1 MKIFVL
7 AAAFFAA
14 IISADYN
21 QPKGTSVM
29 TAQQEAKTDNMKQYW
44 LVMLY
49 KGPNRMH
56 TTADAE
62 KIQQAHLANINR
74 LSEKGSII
82 MAGPMGYDKDMRGM
96 FIMDGKD
103 SAQIAGYIKSD
114 SAVITG
120 RLRFEIHPW
129 WVQKGNYQFK

>member
-14 IISADYN
+14 ILSADYN
-21 QPKGTSVM
+21 QPNGTSVL
-29 TAQQEAKTDNMKQYW
+29 ASKQEAKTEDMKQYW

-49 KGPNRMH
+49 KGANRMH
-56 TTADAE
+56 SEADAE

-74 LSEKGSII
+74 LAENGTII
-82 MAGPMGYDKDMRGM
+82 LAGPMGYDKDLRGL

-129 WVQKGNYQFK
+129 WVQKGTYQFK

>member
-21 QPKGTSVM
+21 QPKGTSVI
-29 TAQQEAKTDNMKQYW
+29 TAKLEATAEDMKQYW

-49 KGPNRMH
+49 KGPNRTH
-56 TTADAE
+56 TGADAE

-74 LSEKGSII
+74 LAEKGTII
-82 MAGPMGYDKDMRGM
+82 LAGPMGYDKDLRGI
-96 FIMDGKD
+96 FVMDGKD
-103 SAQIAGYIKSD
+103 SAHIAENIKSD
-114 SAVITG
+114 SAIITG

>member
-14 IISADYN
+14 ILSADYN
-21 QPKGTSVM
+21 QPNGASVL
-29 TAQQEAKTDNMKQYW
+29 ASKQETKTEDMKQYW
-44 LVMLY
+44 MVMLY
-49 KGPNRMH
+49 KGANRMH
-56 TTADAE
+56 SESDAE
-62 KIQQAHLANINR
+62 KIQQAHLANINW
-74 LSEKGSII
+74 LAENGTII
-82 MAGPMGYDKDMRGM
+82 MAGPMGYDKDLRGL

-114 SAVITG
+114 SAIITG

-129 WVQKGNYQFK
+129 WVQKGSYQFK